1 MKQQPPATAPLFPLG
16 QTVQTPNALATL
28 QPLSV
33 IICLGRHVRGDWG
46 NCGKEDAQSNND
58 ALKHGD
64 RLFSVYQDFN
74 GVKFWIITE
83 ADRSVTTV
91 LLPEDY

>member
-1 MKQQPPATAPLFPLG
+1 MKQSPATTPLFPLG
-16 QTVQTPNALATL
+16 QTVQTANALATL
-28 QPLSV
+28 KPLSV

-46 NCGKEDAQSNND
+46 NCGKEDAKSNDD
-58 ALKHGD
+58 ALKHGG

-74 GVKFWIITE
+74 GTKFWIITE
-83 ADRSVTTV
+83 ADRSSTCV